1 MFFLY
6 YYFLFFF
13 SVFLPLQNINCP
25 QLREGVEAPT
35 PEIAREPQPEPKR
48 LQALKIPHTLALNLQ
63 S

>member
-1 MFFLY
+1 M
-6 YYFLFFF
+6 YYFS

-35 PEIAREPQPEPKR
+35 PEIATEPQPDPKR
-48 LQALKIPHTLALNLQ
+48 LQALKIPHTFALNLQ